1 MNKEKI
7 KTRIVNVR
15 KIVGRKNIKNKLY
28 TYEYYTLS
36 LNLYI
41 PKNIIER
48 YGNEFVILKDEEKN
62 TISIIPRRIA
72 EEQGIKIE

>member
-15 KIVGRKNIKNKLY
+15 KIIGRKNIKNKLY

-48 YGNEFVILKDEEKN
+48 YGNEFVVLKDEEKS

-72 EEQGIKIE
+72 EEQGIKIG